1 LQLFGCSDHYDLG
14 VPILDVQVREFI
26 AAATKLY
33 HAVMEGQDP
42 NSARVE
48 IEGLAA
54 IARFHFAMEEKMMER
69 HAFDELEAHVR
80 QHRHF
85 QDVLKEYEEFAS
97 SGQTGRAKD
106 AVTDMRT
113 WLQNHIAKSDKAF
126 ADHIRELRAA

>member
-54 IARFHFAMEEKMMER
+54 IEKMMER